1 MKIFYREND
10 SRFRAELRITDD
22 LRFTAHVSL
31 PEGRQYVE
39 IGKHGTPLS
48 GHSTYSLLF
57 REAGFLIRDKDNV
70 QYRSQIKI
78 VPTNQLTL
86 GRRVKYEE
94 VENELDAMVLAQL
107 DTNTISENICELQLQ
122 LFRLNPKTSNIY
134 LPEDM
139 TTEVVDLDIDD
150 VFKHGSK
157 RHSFWDTYS
166 ITIDGHEYK
175 CGERS
180 ADVFLLALAGREFV
194 DVEVQKYANGFIEKL
209 QRAEDNE
216 EVFIECTAGV
226 ANCQRVQ
233 LVNGRGKFRWYS
245 LGYTGKMKMKLGW
258 RWYSGVADIGLEVSN
273 EED

>member
-22 LRFTAHVSL
+22 LRFTAHVYL
-31 PEGRQYVE
+31 PEGKNYVE
-39 IGKHGTPLS
+39 VGKHGTPLF

-57 REAGFLIRDKDNV
+57 REAGFLIRDKNNV

-78 VPTNQLTL
+78 VPTNQLTM

-107 DTNTISENICELQLQ
+107 DTNTISGKICELQLQ
-122 LFRLNPKTSNIY
+122 LFRLSPKTSNIF
-134 LPEDM
+134 LPESILP
-139 TTEVVDLDIDD
+139 EISNLDIDD

-157 RHSFWDTYS
+157 RHSFWNTYS

-175 CGERS
+175 CSERNEE
-180 ADVFLLALAGREFV
+180 VFSLALAGREFI
-194 DVEVQKYANGFIEKL
+194 DVEVQKYANNFAEPL
-209 QRAEDNE
+209 NRTEDNE
-216 EVFIECTAGV
+216 EVFLECTAGV
-226 ANCQRVQ
+226 ANCQRIQ

-258 RWYSGVADIGLEVSN
+258 RWYSGVADIGLEVSDGEN
-273 EED
+273 